1 MLFHSTMTTDKLN
14 HKGHDQHLDVSRSV
28 LTQIITGVIAATKVS
43 EGISEHARSIIAN
56 TGLTIQPSRDTF
68 TIREWLDNV
77 VLQTKDNSP
86 ESKASWQLVHLALG
100 VSVLRHKARFG
111 QPVDSADLEFVWGL
125 VRDAVTDPVLAPLL
139 PGASRSAQ
147 GFLSVPLCS
156 LIKDNR
162 IDELWRLHVW
172 LPDGHRGNRDFAI
185 HSHQPFA
192 QSWILAGE
200 GRDHQYAVTDPE
212 AKGALGTPYAQYK
225 IGWSGTGKGHGSAYV
240 PHQSYSIV
248 ENTRK
253 IVHIKQ
259 VETALHTRDMSY
271 TVGSGVLHRTKVPA
285 DALHATLFYF
295 DSSRG
300 FIQDAPVLG
309 PVDGESYKQY
319 RDVGSQPPSSLA
331 NMVEAVRAL
340 ERLMEEGQ
348 RYTRNGGLE
357 MALRNFNS
365 ALALCDSAAASSAIP
380 NGDRYKQAVFTKLG
394 GTYRRFGKYEQ
405 AKDFL
410 EQAMAM
416 TASSELRIE
425 ASGELGV
432 IYRHMDRLDDAKRA
446 FQVQYDT
453 AKQFQAERFA
463 CRSIGNLGMVNYQL
477 SQQRQD
483 QSLLEI
489 ATKQLLERVERA
501 RQIKDTLDSQDLDA
515 TTRDEW
521 LKDAIT
527 WETIGLS
534 RLSLCYSAQGN
545 AKKAVQSAF
554 EALALARTFEDIN
567 VVAIGRFIYGR
578 ALLLN
583 GQRDVALQQ
592 FNSNDGCTAAIALC
606 KEPSDEHRQY
616 LQELV
621 DAGADLGVTDGNG
634 YSALDYATYAGDKL
648 AQEIVLEGLRRQSG
662 GLNDSNTLT
671 LLHRESKLRKGY
683 RELFQERLRPVLLA
697 GGGDPDRS
705 ISELRRVYAESL
717 AEDADKRAMFDP
729 LKFVPYSDFLGFGR
743 FPRSS
748 DNLAKEFKATP
759 SPGSKIESDSSADYL
774 IFFSYRWINK
784 EPNARTP
791 DDSNHTQYRR
801 MIAATEEFLK
811 MHPHVNRDKLG
822 VWVDYVCV
830 DQDDPMPGVSALPMI
845 IAQCNAV
852 ISLSDNQLHER
863 AWCSVESM
871 MIQTLKKAYNVHVW
885 YEQVEVLDGG
895 TDGIRSCILKDGPM
909 DLRIVMAD
917 KQLTFETDRPKVL
930 FLERQCKLLA

>member
-1 MLFHSTMTTDKLN
+1 MTTGKLN
-14 HKGHDQHLDVSRSV
+14 NEGHDAQHLDVSRSA
-28 LTQIITGVIAATKVS
+28 LIQIITGVIAATKVS
-43 EGISEHARSIIAN
+43 EAISEHARSIISN
-56 TGLTIQPSRDTF
+56 TGLTIQPKRDTF

-86 ESKASWQLVHLALG
+86 ESQASWQLVHLALG
-100 VSVLRHKARFG
+100 VSVLRHKARQG
-111 QPVDSADLEFVWGL
+111 QPVDGADLEFVWGL

-212 AKGALGTPYAQYK
+212 AKGALGTPYAQYR
-225 IGWSGTGKGHGSAYV
+225 IAWSGTGKSHGTAYV

-248 ENTRK
+248 ENTGK

-271 TVGSGVLHRTKVPA
+271 TVGAGVLHRTKVPA

-309 PVDGESYKQY
+309 PRDGESYKQY

-331 NMVEAVRAL
+331 SMVEAVRSF

-348 RYTRNGGLE
+348 QYTRSGNLE
-357 MALRNFNS
+357 MALRNFSS
-365 ALALCDSAAASSAIP
+365 ALALCESGAASSAIP
-380 NGDRYKQAVFTKLG
+380 KSDRYKQFVFTKLG

-416 TASSELRIE
+416 IASSELRIE

-432 IYRHMDRLDDAKRA
+432 IYRHMDLLDDAKRA
-446 FQVQYDT
+446 FRVQYDT
-453 AKQFQAERFA
+453 AKEFQAEQCT

-483 QSLLEI
+483 ESLLGL
-489 ATKQLLERVERA
+489 ATNQLLERVERS
-501 RQIKDTLDSQDLDA
+501 RQIKDTIDSQDLDA
-515 TTRDEW
+515 ATREQW

-534 RLSLCYSAQGN
+534 RLSLCYAARGD
-545 AKKAVQSAF
+545 AKKAVRAAF
-554 EALALARTFEDIN
+554 EALTLARTFEDVN
-567 VVAIGRFIYGR
+567 VVAMGRFFYGR
-578 ALLLN
+578 ALLLD
-583 GQRDVALQQ
+583 GQRDAALQQ
-592 FNSNDGCTAAIALC
+592 FESYDGGCTPTLALC

-616 LQELV
+616 LRELI
-621 DAGADLGVTDGNG
+621 DAGADMSVTDGHG
-634 YSALDYATYAGDKL
+634 YNALDYATFAGDAK
-648 AQEIVLEGLRRQSG
+648 AQDMVLEGLRRQAG
-662 GLNDSNTLT
+662 GVDDSNTSS
-671 LLHRESKLRKGY
+671 LLHKESKLRKGY

-697 GGGDPDRS
+697 GGGDPDSS

-717 AEDADKRAMFDP
+717 AEDADKREMFDV
-729 LKFVPYSDFLGFGR
+729 LRFVPYSDFLAFGK

-748 DNLAKEFKATP
+748 DNLAQEFKASKTP
-759 SPGSKIESDSSADYL
+759 ESTWADYL

-784 EPNARTP
+784 EPNAKTP
-791 DDSNHTQYRR
+791 DDGNHSQYRR

-811 MHPHVNRDKLG
+811 MHPHVKRDRLG
-822 VWVDYVCV
+822 VWVDFVCV
-830 DQDDPMPGVSALPMI
+830 DQDDPMSGVSALPMI

-852 ISLSDNQLHER
+852 ISLSDDQLHER

-885 YEQVEVLDGG
+885 YEQVLD
-895 TDGIRSCILKDGPM
+895 DSIRNCILRDGPM
-909 DLRIVMAD
+909 DLSIVMAD
-917 KQLTFETDRPKVL
+917 KRLTFETDRPKVL

>member
-1 MLFHSTMTTDKLN
+1 MSTDKLN
-14 HKGHDQHLDVSRSV
+14 NAGHDAQHLDVSRAV
-28 LTQIITGVIAATKVS
+28 LTHIITGTIAATKVS
-43 EGISEHARSIIAN
+43 GGIAEHARSIISN
-56 TGLTIQPSRDTF
+56 TGLTIQPKRDTF

-86 ESKASWQLVHLALG
+86 ESQASWQLVHVALG
-100 VSVLRHKARFG
+100 VAVLRHKARQN
-111 QPVDSADLEFVWGL
+111 QPVDGADLELVWGL
-125 VRDAVTDPVLAPLL
+125 VRDAVTDPVLALLL

-172 LPDGHRGNRDFAI
+172 LPDGHRGNPDFAL

-212 AKGALGTPYAQYK
+212 AKGALGTPYAQYR
-225 IGWSGTGKGHGSAYV
+225 IAWSGTGKSHGTAYV

-248 ENTRK
+248 ENTGK

-271 TVGSGVLHRTKVPA
+271 TVGAGVVHRTEVPA
-285 DALHATLFYF
+285 ETLHATFFYF

-309 PVDGESYKQY
+309 PPEGESCKQY

-331 NMVEAVRAL
+331 NMVEAGRSF

-348 RYTRNGGLE
+348 RYHRSTNLE
-357 MALRNFNS
+357 MALRNYNS
-365 ALALCDSAAASSAIP
+365 ALALCGSGVAFSAIP
-380 NGDRYKQAVFTKLG
+380 NGDRYKQLVLVKLG
-394 GTYRRFGKYEQ
+394 GIYRRFGKYEQ
-405 AKDFL
+405 AKDML

-416 TASSELRIE
+416 TASSELRME

-432 IYRHMDRLDDAKRA
+432 CYRHMDLLDDAKRA
-446 FQVQYDT
+446 LQVQYET
-453 AKQFQAERFA
+453 AKESQTERHA

-483 QSLLEI
+483 ESLLEL
-489 ATKQLLERVERA
+489 ATNQLLERVERS
-501 RQIKDTLDSQDLDA
+501 RHLKDTIDSQDLDA
-515 TTRDEW
+515 TTREHW

-534 RLSLCYSAQGN
+534 RLSLCYAAQGN
-545 AKKAVQSAF
+545 TKKAVQSAF
-554 EALALARTFEDIN
+554 EALTLARTFEDLI
-567 VVAIGRFIYGR
+567 VVAMGRFFYGR
-578 ALLLN
+578 ALLLD
-583 GQRDVALQQ
+583 GQRDAALQQ
-592 FNSNDGCTAAIALC
+592 FNSHDGSTPALALC
-606 KEPSDEHRQY
+606 REPSDEHRQY
-616 LQELV
+616 LRELI
-621 DAGADLGVTDGNG
+621 DAGADMSVTDGDG
-634 YSALDYATYAGDKL
+634 YNALDYATFAKDAE
-648 AQEIVLEGLRRQSG
+648 AQEIVLEGLRRAG
-662 GLNDSNTLT
+662 GVDDPDTLRF
-671 LLHRESKLRKGY
+671 LHKESKLRRGY

-717 AEDADKRAMFDP
+717 AEDPDKRDSFDV
-729 LKFVPYSDFLGFGR
+729 LKFVPYSDFLAFGR
-743 FPRSS
+743 LPRSS
-748 DNLAKEFKATP
+748 DGLAQEFQVSK
-759 SPGSKIESDSSADYL
+759 SPGNNGDPKSSADYL

-784 EPNARTP
+784 DPDANTP
-791 DDSNHTQYRR
+791 DDRNHTQYRR

-811 MHPHVNRDKLG
+811 MHPHVNRDRLG
-822 VWVDYVCV
+822 VWVDFVCV
-830 DQDDPMPGVSALPMI
+830 DQDEPMSGVSALPMI

-852 ISLSDNQLHER
+852 ISLSDDQINER
-863 AWCSVESM
+863 AWCSVELM
-871 MIQTLKKAYNVHVW
+871 MIQTLKRSYKVHLW
-885 YEQVEVLDGG
+885 YEQVLDDR
-895 TDGIRSCILKDGPM
+895 TDGIRNCILREGPM
-909 DLRIVMAD
+909 DLEIVMAD
-917 KQLTFETDRPKVL
+917 KQLTYETDRPKVL
-930 FLERQCKLLA
+930 FLERQSKFLH